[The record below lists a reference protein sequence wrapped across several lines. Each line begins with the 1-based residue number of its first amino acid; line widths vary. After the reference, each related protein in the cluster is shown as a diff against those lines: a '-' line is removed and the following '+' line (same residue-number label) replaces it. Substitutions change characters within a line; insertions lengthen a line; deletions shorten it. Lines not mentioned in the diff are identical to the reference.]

1 MKNILFILTLIL
13 TSSLVRCQVT
23 SNIISKTEFYNIKIN
38 NITLDDIQATEG
50 NQIELIN
57 LIPATIQESN
67 IDPNGE
73 FCYYTYDGFEIGFSG
88 NLGTIEHPILG
99 SFKITKDN
107 WNITIQG
114 ITVTIGDNISILGN
128 VVINNDVGGGK
139 SIIYQYCDGCNNF
152 IYIDFD
158 QYTNKI
164 TEVGY
169 IEIP

>member
-13 TSSLVRCQVT
+13 TSNLVRCQVT

-88 NLGTIEHPILG
+88 NLGTEHLILG
-99 SFKITKDN
+99 GFEITKNN

-114 ITVTIGDNISILGN
+114 VTVTIGDNISVLGN
-128 VVINNDVGGGK
+128 VIFNTQTNGSR
-139 SIIYQYCDGCNNF
+139 SIVYQYCDGCNNF
-152 IYIDFD
+152 ISIYINASNEI
-158 QYTNKI
+158 TKI
-164 TEVGY
+164 IY
-169 IEIP
+169 IEQT